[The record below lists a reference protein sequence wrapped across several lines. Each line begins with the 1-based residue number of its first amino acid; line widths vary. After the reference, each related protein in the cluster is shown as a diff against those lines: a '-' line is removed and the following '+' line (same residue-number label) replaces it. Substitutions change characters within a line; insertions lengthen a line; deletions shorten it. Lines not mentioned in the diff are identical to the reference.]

1 MAPTAAP
8 TAVLQGIEV
17 PQSSVDPTQFFALT
31 RRLNFL
37 TKTGAYAGLGS
48 TDTVQILQTGI
59 ISNLTVRFSGSLTV
73 TPGTGTVATTAR
85 WPYDLPRAL
94 RFSANGQSNL
104 INISGGK
111 AKARSILAGEYDD
124 RGVTNS
130 VGGASVSQGT
140 MALHGE
146 MWGVGQSASAIAANT
161 YPVELTWQV
170 PVAFDRV
177 SLVGAIFAQ
186 TSATDLTLS
195 IDWAPVSDLF
205 VLTGNGA
212 VALTGTL
219 DVEAEV
225 FTIPQASNGQI
236 IVPDLSTFHAL
247 TQSSFRGLG
256 NGDNEIRFAGQGV
269 GKQLMRTFWQ
279 VWNGS
284 PSAPLPVNATNFGH
298 LAWRF
303 GGNDTPESYLD
314 GRSMAYNVE
323 RTANSDLAS
332 LQGYSLF
339 DFASTHAFRDS
350 VDMGTATELRLLVNI
365 ANGVPLVNPVVEY
378 VQETLAVGAA
388 V

>member
-1 MAPTAAP
+1 MPASPTA
-8 TAVLQGIEV
+8 TLQGIEV

-37 TKTGAYAGLGS
+37 TKTGTYAGLGS

-59 ISNLTVRFSGSLTV
+59 ISNLNMRFSGSVTV
-73 TPGTGTVATTAR
+73 TPGTGTVASTAR
-85 WPYDLPRAL
+85 WPYDLPRAV

-104 INISGGK
+104 INVSGAK
-111 AKARSILAGEYDD
+111 LKAREIMAGDYDD
-124 RGVTNS
+124 RGVTQS
-130 VGGASVSQGT
+130 VGGASVNQGT
-140 MALHGE
+140 MSFHNE
-146 MWGVGQSASAIAANT
+146 MWGVGQSQSGIAANT
-161 YPVELTWQV
+161 FPVELTWNV

-195 IDWAPVSDLF
+195 VDWAPLTDLF
-205 VLTGNGA
+205 TLTGNAA
-212 VALTGTL
+212 VAINGTL
-219 DVEAEV
+219 IVEAEV

-247 TQSSFRGLG
+247 TQSSFRGIG

-269 GKQLMRTFWQ
+269 GKQLMRTYWQ
-279 VWNGS
+279 VWNGT
-284 PSAPLPVNATNFGH
+284 PAAPLPVNATNFGH

-303 GGNDTPESYLD
+303 GGNDTPESYID

-323 RTANSDLAS
+323 RTFNSDLSS
-332 LQGYSLF
+332 LQGIAAF

-350 VDMGTATELRLLVNI
+350 VDEGTATELRLLVNV
-365 ANGVPLVNPVVEY
+365 ASGVSLTTPVVEY
-378 VQETLAVGAA
+378 VSETLAVGAA